1 MAIHTETA
9 LVDSN
14 TYDRIRSFFMSYCDF
29 ITVEKDANDA
39 TKLYFKEDNNKRA
52 MIVNSESKLNFT
64 IYGSDETVLK
74 NINLPY
80 SSSYTA
86 SKVLL
91 TATES
96 GASIVVVSS
105 ATNSPKIGELV
116 FGKSRND
123 VIFALSASSQ
133 LYNGIGNV
141 DYYITTSNKSTI
153 DLTTRV
159 QLTNRESFTWLINLP
174 IDIVEGLVDYA
185 DGVYIPINYQL
196 INPTFPYIFKGRLLV
211 NTAFVALDDGTYVG

>member
-1 MAIHTETA
+1 MAIHTETVS
-9 LVDSN
+9 VDN
-14 TYDRIRSFFMSYCDF
+14 NIYDRIRAFFMSYCDF
-29 ITVEKDANDA
+29 ITVEKDANDV
-39 TKLYFKEDNNKRA
+39 TKLYFKEGNNKRA

-64 IYGSDETVLK
+64 IYGSDETVLR

-96 GASIVVVSS
+96 GVSIVVVSS
-105 ATNSPKIGELV
+105 AKNAKIGELV

-133 LYNGIGNV
+133 LYNGSGNV

-159 QLTNRESFTWLINLP
+159 QLTNRETFTWLINLP

-196 INPTFPYIFKGRLLV
+196 INPTFPYIFKGRLHV
-211 NTAFVALDDGTYVG
+211 NTAFVTLDDGTYMG